1 LVLFALTSLQVNYL
15 DISIESKAQGSD
27 DDAGSMYEGHTSDSY
42 SSGGEDDNDDF
53 VVEGVCQCSDTRY
66 DCTCM
71 YCYRGSQG

>member
-1 LVLFALTSLQVNYL
+1 LGTLSQQVNYL

-53 VVEGVCQCSDTRY
+53 VVEGV
-66 DCTCM
+66 
-71 YCYRGSQG
+71 